1 MFLTY
6 RFKLLPKKNQ
16 RAKLQSALGHT
27 CDLYNAAL
35 QERVE
40 AYSKK
45 KLKVSFFDQCKEVTA
60 LRKDRSWAELAATL
74 QRWPIKQV
82 DLAFQSFFR
91 RLKTKNGK
99 AGFPRFKS
107 IKGFKT
113 FGFYGKSGWSLD
125 GGRLYMKGIGRI
137 RVHLHR
143 EIPPAPIA
151 LKIKREGKD
160 WFALITVEVP
170 SAEPLSHTGTE
181 IGLDMGVTHFAT
193 LSTGEH
199 IANPRH
205 NARMAK
211 KIKKAQRALARSKKG
226 SKNRQKA
233 KEKFAKLKRQETN
246 ARTTH
251 LHQVSA
257 RLTRE
262 HAKIV
267 VEDLNLRNMT
277 RSAKGTIE
285 NPGVNVSA
293 KRGLNRTLADVAFSR
308 FKMFLRYKAEKAG
321 GVVVEVDPRNTSRTC
336 FACSTVNAASRKS
349 QAKFLCVPCG
359 HEENA
364 DVNAARN
371 IALRGGVV
379 VPDALNTKNCLVCA

>member
-1 MFLTY
+1 MILTY

-16 RAKLQSALGHT
+16 RAKLENALSHT
-27 CDLYNAAL
+27 RDLYNSAM

-45 KLKVSFFDQCKEVTA
+45 KLSINLYQQYRDITI
-60 LRKDRSWAELAATL
+60 LREDKSWAEYAATL
-74 QRWPIKQV
+74 QRWPLKQV
-82 DLAFQSFFR
+82 DLAFKAFFR
-91 RLKTKNGK
+91 RLKAKDQK
-99 AGFPRFKS
+99 AGFPRFKGPT
-107 IKGFKT
+107 GFNT
-113 FGFYGKSGWSLD
+113 FGFTDRIGWQFREN
-125 GGRLYMKGIGRI
+125 RLYMKGIGRI
-137 RVHLHR
+137 RVHIHR
-143 EIPPAPIA
+143 EIPSAPIA
-151 LKIKREGKD
+151 LKVKREGKD

-181 IGLDMGVTHFAT
+181 VGLDMGVTHFAT

-211 KIKKAQRALARSKKG
+211 KIKKAQRALARCKKG
-226 SKNRQKA
+226 SKNRQKV

-277 RSAKGTIE
+277 LSAKGSLE

-293 KRGLNRTLADVAFSR
+293 KRELNRALADVAFGR

-336 FACSTVNAASRKS
+336 FACGTVNAANRTS
-349 QAKFLCVPCG
+349 QAKFLCVSCG

-371 IALRGGVV
+371 IASRGGVV
-379 VPDALNTKNCLVCA
+379 VPGALNTKNCLVCA